1 MSSVVPPGVFWVYCV
16 HGWFCVDI
24 WIGELVVMYGFWGI
38 GGMLGG
44 VIWSDGNGVCGG
56 VKPNPPK
63 PIWNWAG
70 VLKGDE
76 D

>member
-1 MSSVVPPGVFWVYCV
+1 
-16 HGWFCVDI
+16 
-24 WIGELVVMYGFWGI
+24 MYGFWGI

-76 D
+76 G